1 MVASAFDDMRSN
13 DCRRSDG
20 AARGAAASHHHILL
34 NTLCTGGRTWLAVTN
49 GREEGNARAK
59 RPPKPEAGGPP
70 ESMKHDA
77 IAGTAAAA
85 PRVRSSVLEQQS
97 FNILECP
104 PFCFLKVSGGSRKSF
119 SFKCLMNV
127 CEIPKFD
134 FFF

>member
-85 PRVRSSVLEQQS
+85 PRVRSSVLEHQS

-104 PFCFLKVSGGSRKSF
+104 PFCFLKVSGGSRVIF
-119 SFKCLMNV
+119 
-127 CEIPKFD
+127 I
-134 FFF
+134 